1 MKLTMQLQVIYI
13 NQSSTHV
20 TGLLP
25 EFYDVNLV
33 TIYLAIQHF
42 TTRLLNLLA
51 CKQDKQETQSTFIS
65 NMGAGLQNL
74 FSKICQLMKQVI
86 HVLSATADDDDYDGE
101 VDDNNHG
108 DDGDY
113 YDYDQ
118 YH

>member
-1 MKLTMQLQVIYI
+1 
-13 NQSSTHV
+13 
-20 TGLLP
+20 
-25 EFYDVNLV
+25 
-33 TIYLAIQHF
+33 
-42 TTRLLNLLA
+42 
-51 CKQDKQETQSTFIS
+51 
-65 NMGAGLQNL
+65 MGAGLQNL